1 MKLHI
6 CVFLMDFVILGK
18 IHTFA
23 IMNLSLFIARRLS
36 FRVNRNNRRSP
47 GIAVAVAG
55 VAIAIVVMLVTLS
68 VVMGFKHSIR
78 DKVAGFDSQLAI
90 APIGADGMPEPF
102 AADATI
108 KNMIADALGGD
119 VEISENISTTAL
131 LKTENDFLGVTMRGD
146 SYGSFP
152 SRFVEENIVAGAMP
166 DFGTPESRNDLVI
179 SEATAGSLGIDV
191 GDKLLVYFVDG
202 ENVRTRRMTVAA
214 LYNTSF
220 GERDKLLAYC
230 SLDFL
235 RGVCAMDSS
244 DVGKLC
250 VDNLDYDNLNDAS
263 AMLQQR
269 LADGFYSGELPQ
281 FYHVDN
287 VYHSGAVYFSWL
299 ELLDT
304 NVVVIILLMSIV
316 AAFTLISCL
325 FILILERVGMIGL
338 LKAIGASNSVIRNIF
353 VYMALRVVLV
363 GLAIGN
369 IVGLIILSLQER
381 WHILPLDPSSYYLPY
396 VPVEINWI
404 HVLILNA
411 VALIVAWLVLIMP
424 TMIISRIS
432 PSLTMRY
439 E

>member
-1 MKLHI
+1 
-6 CVFLMDFVILGK
+6 
-18 IHTFA
+18 
-23 IMNLSLFIARRLS
+23 MNLSLFIARHLNLRA
-36 FRVNRNNRRSP
+36 NRNNRRSP
-47 GIAVAVAG
+47 GIAIAVAG

-78 DKVAGFDSQLAI
+78 YKVTGFESQLTI
-90 APIGADGMPEPF
+90 APIGTDGMPEPF
-102 AADATI
+102 AADTAVKKLI
-108 KNMIADALGGD
+108 KKALGKN
-119 VEISENISTTAL
+119 VEVSEYISTTAL

-152 SRFVEENIVAGAMP
+152 SRFVAGNIVAGAMP
-166 DFGTPESRNDLVI
+166 EFGNPDSLNDLVV
-179 SEATAGSLGIDV
+179 SETTARSLNIGV
-191 GDKLLVYFVDG
+191 GDKVMVYFVDG
-202 ENVRTRRMTVAA
+202 EDVRTRRMTVAA

-220 GERDKLLAYC
+220 GERDKMLSYC

-235 RGVCAMDSS
+235 RSVCAMDSA

-250 VDNLDYDNLNDAS
+250 INNLDYDELYDAS
-263 AMLQQR
+263 AILQEQ
-269 LADGFYSGELPQ
+269 LADSFYSGELSQ

-287 VYHSGAVYFSWL
+287 VYRSGAVYFSWL
-299 ELLDT
+299 ELLDA
-304 NVVVIILLMSIV
+304 NVVVIILLMSVV

-338 LKAIGASNSVIRNIF
+338 LKAIGAGNSVIRNIF
-353 VYMALRVVLV
+353 VFMAMRIVFV

-369 IVGLIILSLQER
+369 VVGLLILLIQDR
-381 WHILPLDPSSYYLPY
+381 WRILPLDPSSYYLSY

-411 VALIVAWLVLIMP
+411 VAIVVAWAVLIMP

-432 PSLTMRY
+432 PSVTMRY